1 MKNHWRTFFGFSD
14 NGADETFAQAMERAK
29 HLLKIHNYEDACRVL
44 KYAEKYGDAEGIYQY
59 GWCCWRGTGVLED
72 AVKAVK
78 LWQKA
83 AAMGYQPAIERCEAI
98 KDFIATIQ

>member
-1 MKNHWRTFFGFSD
+1 MAT
-14 NGADETFAQAMERAK
+14 
-29 HLLKIHNYEDACRVL
+29 LKA
-44 KYAEKYGDAEGIYQY
+44 YQY
-59 GWCCWRGTGVLED
+59 GWCCWRGTGVVED